1 MIMDNEPWYHLAVT
15 KLKNLF
21 ENFWGKY
28 LITYDL
34 DPWHF
39 YSALRVSWV
48 VALKR
53 QIELELLTDINILF
67 IFAKGVR
74 SEIRNST
81 FRYEK
86 QLLYISMK
94 VKMKQWKIY
103 HFLGIGINGK
113 AVLLK
118 LLTSYYF
125 SLQLSY

>member
-1 MIMDNEPWYHLAVT
+1 MIMDNEPCCYVAVT

-74 SEIRNST
+74 IEIRNST

-86 QLLYISMK
+86 QLLNISMK
-94 VKMKQWKIY
+94 VKMKQ
-103 HFLGIGINGK
+103 
-113 AVLLK
+113 
-118 LLTSYYF
+118 
-125 SLQLSY
+125 

>member
-1 MIMDNEPWYHLAVT
+1 MIMDNEPCCYLAVT

-39 YSALRVSWV
+39 YSAPRVSWV

-94 VKMKQWKIY
+94 VKMKQ
-103 HFLGIGINGK
+103 
-113 AVLLK
+113 
-118 LLTSYYF
+118 
-125 SLQLSY
+125 